1 MRYKHLIFLLFISLG
16 SSIFAQLSKTHYIP
30 PLTSSDGFSDQYIY
44 ISTPKN
50 SNVSYKITAIGQP
63 DLAQYSGV
71 VSNGSPVE
79 QAVLDNSIEKKLAK
93 LDGVLSAQVDFEKEL
108 ARVEFDADKINKEV
122 LLNTVASV
130 NNAFSVHDMK
140 ISDQPFSVEKK

>member
-1 MRYKHLIFLLFISLG
+1 MKKTKFILTAVVIFYMTINC
-16 SSIFAQLSKTHYIP
+16 
-30 PLTSSDGFSDQYIY
+30 
-44 ISTPKN
+44 KN
-50 SNVSYKITAIGQP
+50 SSKAEVKTVKSGTTEIIETSEVIAGNFEDIENYAIAEFTIKGMKCP
-63 DLAQYSGV
+63 MGCAK
-71 VSNGSPVE
+71 P
-79 QAVLDNSIEKKLAK
+79 IEKKLAK
-93 LDGVLSAQVDFEKEL
+93 LEGVLSAQVDFEKEL

>member
-1 MRYKHLIFLLFISLG
+1 MKKTKFILTAVVIFSMTINCKN
-16 SSIFAQLSKTHYIP
+16 SSIAEVKTVESGTTEIIETSKVIAGNFEDIENYATAEFTIKGMKCPMGCAIP
-30 PLTSSDGFSDQYIY
+30 
-44 ISTPKN
+44 
-50 SNVSYKITAIGQP
+50 
-63 DLAQYSGV
+63 
-71 VSNGSPVE
+71 
-79 QAVLDNSIEKKLAK
+79 IEKKLAK

-108 ARVEFDADKINKEV
+108 ARVGFDADKVNKEV